1 MHYTE
6 FQILN
11 INGFNHH
18 AFILRN
24 IFCIVK
30 GMCNRKERDLV
41 CDMGPCSC
49 PLVCLCASTSGS
61 ECKSKDGAKWEEE
74 ALADWGKCEGRGSGW
89 EKRKR
94 RNKRWRLLRNELE
107 HQIHP
112 ECFLWEYGTS
122 CGSREWKTLDAG
134 MEKKVNKVRRGV
146 YNETN
151 SCSNQFG
158 RGREEFQLQCY
169 SHIIPQTYI
178 LSSYIVW
185 HLELLRQ
192 LRLKVLLKSNLL
204 SPFVYFVGVPH
215 FRQWKDILYLLLGFR
230 ADTRQQCLGS
240 QLGGEIYTDFIF
252 QQLPFCGLTI

>member
-1 MHYTE
+1 METSAKRAGTPDSPRM
-6 FQILN
+6 LS
-11 INGFNHH
+11 
-18 AFILRN
+18 LR
-24 IFCIVK
+24 I
-30 GMCNRKERDLV
+30 R
-41 CDMGPCSC
+41 
-49 PLVCLCASTSGS
+49 
-61 ECKSKDGAKWEEE
+61 
-74 ALADWGKCEGRGSGW
+74 
-89 EKRKR
+89 
-94 RNKRWRLLRNELE
+94 
-107 HQIHP
+107 H
-112 ECFLWEYGTS
+112 FLWESGVENIR
-122 CGSREWKTLDAG
+122 CRNG
-134 MEKKVNKVRRGV
+134 KKVNKVRRGV

-252 QQLPFCGLTI
+252 QQLPLCGLTI